1 MPGTESFATSRALAA
16 RYAHATPAEVDVLS
30 PEALD
35 RAVGEHDLVVR
46 CVLQR
51 SSSIVLVVFFSPLLS
66 SAWSFFF
73 YLSSISR
80 IHFFVALLYGPKTI
94 STRSL
99 V

>member
-73 YLSSISR
+73 ISLLYPGSISS
-80 IHFFVALLYGPKTI
+80 LLFSMAP
-94 STRSL
+94 RPFL
-99 V
+99 HVL